1 MVGTADLIA
10 AFNDGRRLKRGAPS
24 LLLLLPSFF
33 SFPSF
38 PFLLLLLSIPPPPD
52 PPFNSHSPDP
62 QTPSPPRLHSRP
74 SLLPP
79 PPLPIPLRARS
90 TDGQGSVE
98 VRSGVMQAA
107 TPPYPPSPRP
117 PYQPYHLLL
126 ICSPTLS
133 SSVIVM
139 SGGLDSSLSSVDVS
153 ISTPTT
159 LCPYS
164 PPPPSPGPI

>member
-1 MVGTADLIA
+1 MGTADLIA

-62 QTPSPPRLHSRP
+62 QTPSPPCLHSRP

-79 PPLPIPLRARS
+79 PPLLIPLRARS

-107 TPPYPPSPRP
+107 TPPYPPSPPPP
-117 PYQPYHLLL
+117 PYQPYV
-126 ICSPTLS
+126 P
-133 SSVIVM
+133 
-139 SGGLDSSLSSVDVS
+139 
-153 ISTPTT
+153 
-159 LCPYS
+159 S
-164 PPPPSPGPI
+164 PPPPPPPPPLLSHSQLISDCHEWRPGLIPLQR